1 MEFIYPL
8 EAYEHVINRCQDVAL
23 LHLLPTISTARDF
36 IAFKSQLFRVSW
48 SNQIHVD
55 TVVPSLVSRV
65 VESSVTVASGAT
77 FPSSETSSNFD
88 TFDQSKKKVR

>member
-8 EAYEHVINRCQDVAL
+8 AAYEQVINRFQDVAL
-23 LHLLPTISTARDF
+23 LHLVPTTATARDL

-48 SNQIHVD
+48 SDQIHVD
-55 TVVPSLVSRV
+55 TVVPSLVSGV